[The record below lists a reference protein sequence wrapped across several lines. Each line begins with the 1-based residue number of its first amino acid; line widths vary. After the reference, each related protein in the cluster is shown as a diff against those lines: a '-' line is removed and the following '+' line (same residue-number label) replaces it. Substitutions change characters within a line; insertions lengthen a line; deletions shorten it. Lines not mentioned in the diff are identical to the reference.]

1 MGKTDTKGYEKNRT
15 LKKFLYGEK
24 MESIKT
30 KVMSGLIWTF
40 GERITAQV
48 VSFVV
53 SIVLARILMPEEYGI
68 ISMVLV
74 FINIANVFVSNG
86 LGEALVQ
93 KKESDDTDFSTIFY
107 CSFILS
113 CILYVMLFLA
123 APSLAKFY
131 KNERLIWVL
140 RVLAVK
146 IPISAISTVQHAY
159 VSKHMIFKKFFFS
172 TLGGTLLS
180 GVVGIAM
187 AVYGFGVWALVV
199 QYLMNTIIDTVV
211 LFITVPWR
219 PKMIFSI
226 ESARSLINYGW
237 KLMAASLINTVYNE
251 LRSLVIGRVYTSTD
265 LAYYNKGNQ
274 IPNLI
279 ITNVDTAIG
288 NVIFP
293 AMVQEND
300 NKERL
305 KQISRRA
312 MKTTSFLIFPML
324 TGLIFVAR
332 PLIILLLSEKWVPAI
347 PYLQMACFYWA
358 CQPFQTTNW
367 QIIKAVGR
375 SDLCFKLEI
384 VKKIIGVLMILVSM
398 KISVHA
404 IAASAALFAAIS
416 MVINILPNKKL
427 IGYSIIEMLKD
438 MAPSALISVLMGGV
452 VYLLSLIPFSD
463 VILISV
469 QIIVGAVV
477 YVGLSYA
484 FKIDSLWY
492 LIHTVKQMKQRK

>member
-1 MGKTDTKGYEKNRT
+1 MS
-15 LKKFLYGEK
+15 
-24 MESIKT
+24 SIKT

-53 SIVLARILMPEEYGI
+53 SIVLARILMPEEYGT

-113 CILYVMLFLA
+113 CILYVVLFLV

-140 RVLAVK
+140 RVLAIK

-187 AVYGFGVWALVV
+187 AVYGFGVWALVF

-219 PKMIFSI
+219 PRMIFSI

-251 LRSLVIGRVYTSTD
+251 LRSLVIGRVYTSAD

-300 NKERL
+300 NRERL

-332 PLIILLLSEKWVPAI
+332 PLIICLLYTS
-347 PYLQMACFYWA
+347 
-358 CQPFQTTNW
+358 
-367 QIIKAVGR
+367 
-375 SDLCFKLEI
+375 
-384 VKKIIGVLMILVSM
+384 
-398 KISVHA
+398 
-404 IAASAALFAAIS
+404 
-416 MVINILPNKKL
+416 
-427 IGYSIIEMLKD
+427 
-438 MAPSALISVLMGGV
+438 PS
-452 VYLLSLIPFSD
+452 PRD
-463 VILISV
+463 
-469 QIIVGAVV
+469 
-477 YVGLSYA
+477 
-484 FKIDSLWY
+484 
-492 LIHTVKQMKQRK
+492 

>member
-159 VSKHMIFKKFFFS
+159 DF
-172 TLGGTLLS
+172 
-180 GVVGIAM
+180 
-187 AVYGFGVWALVV
+187 
-199 QYLMNTIIDTVV
+199 
-211 LFITVPWR
+211 
-219 PKMIFSI
+219 
-226 ESARSLINYGW
+226 
-237 KLMAASLINTVYNE
+237 
-251 LRSLVIGRVYTSTD
+251 
-265 LAYYNKGNQ
+265 
-274 IPNLI
+274 
-279 ITNVDTAIG
+279 
-288 NVIFP
+288 
-293 AMVQEND
+293 
-300 NKERL
+300 
-305 KQISRRA
+305 
-312 MKTTSFLIFPML
+312 
-324 TGLIFVAR
+324 
-332 PLIILLLSEKWVPAI
+332 
-347 PYLQMACFYWA
+347 
-358 CQPFQTTNW
+358 
-367 QIIKAVGR
+367 
-375 SDLCFKLEI
+375 
-384 VKKIIGVLMILVSM
+384 
-398 KISVHA
+398 
-404 IAASAALFAAIS
+404 
-416 MVINILPNKKL
+416 
-427 IGYSIIEMLKD
+427 
-438 MAPSALISVLMGGV
+438 
-452 VYLLSLIPFSD
+452 
-463 VILISV
+463 
-469 QIIVGAVV
+469 
-477 YVGLSYA
+477 
-484 FKIDSLWY
+484 
-492 LIHTVKQMKQRK
+492 